1 MHIILKYSPNISD
14 LFVAFE
20 IWASDNTNRLCK
32 GLPLVNPTRIIL
44 RDLERKRLTNKMVLN
59 LEEALIKAI
68 PK

>member
-20 IWASDNTNRLCK
+20 IWASDNTNGLCK
-32 GLPLVNPTRIIL
+32 GLPLVNPTRVIL